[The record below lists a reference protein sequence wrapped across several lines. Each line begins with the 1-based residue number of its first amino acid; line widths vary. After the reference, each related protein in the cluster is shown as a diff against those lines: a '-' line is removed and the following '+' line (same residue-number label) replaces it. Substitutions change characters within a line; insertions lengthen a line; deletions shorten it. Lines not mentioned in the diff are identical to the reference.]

1 MNKLN
6 FLHNI
11 ADRLRNKAN
20 YLNERYQNKN
30 LKDNNPYKYF
40 LTTVIIAIIFPMAFI
55 ILIIKLGLP
64 SYFYNYI
71 EGVNISENSAALLYF
86 VIMIIIFI
94 INYII
99 FHIICNFLLTDEIIK
114 KVDVV
119 TLFFDAVISGAF
131 GFLISFFNAVD
142 APSII
147 TDVINYFMSC
157 FLYML
162 LFTTGYL
169 LYKNYKWS
177 KSNKKTH
184 NVK

>member
-86 VIMIIIFI
+86 VIIIIIFI

-99 FHIICNFLLTDEIIK
+99 FYIIFNFLLMFY
-114 KVDVV
+114 
-119 TLFFDAVISGAF
+119 LF
-131 GFLISFFNAVD
+131 
-142 APSII
+142 
-147 TDVINYFMSC
+147 
-157 FLYML
+157 
-162 LFTTGYL
+162 
-169 LYKNYKWS
+169 KNFIYV
-177 KSNKKTH
+177 N
-184 NVK
+184 